1 MTTDPL
7 QQLSEAGVSVWLDDL
22 SRQRLTSG
30 NLADL
35 MSHRRVVG
43 VTSNPTTFAAALTDA
58 EEYDQQVRDLAGR
71 RATVDDA
78 VREITVADVQQACD
92 LLSGTWER
100 TGAVDGRVS
109 LEVDPRL
116 AHDTEATVAQAADLW
131 KTVDRPNLMI
141 KIPATAEGLPAITR
155 SLADGISVNVT
166 LIFSVQ
172 RYREVMDA
180 FFDGLEQARA
190 NGHDLSTLS
199 SVASFFVS
207 RVDAEIDR
215 RLEQIGTDTATGLR
229 GQAALANAR
238 LAYAAHREAFESP
251 RWATLEDAGAL
262 RQRPLWASTGVK
274 NPDYPDTLYVT
285 ELVAP
290 DVVNTMPEKTLEA
303 FADHGEVLGDRV
315 SGRGDEARATFD
327 ALAAAGVDLDD
338 AFAVLERE
346 GVEKFAKSWQ
356 ELLETVDGQLGK
368 ALSSPG

>member
-1 MTTDPL
+1 MNDTDPL
-7 QQLSEAGVSVWLDDL
+7 LALSEAGVSVWLDDL

-30 NLADL
+30 NLAGL
-35 MSHRRVVG
+35 TSERHIVG
-43 VTSNPTTFAAALTDA
+43 LTSNPTTFAAAVADTD
-58 EEYDQQVRDLAGR
+58 EYQAQVRELAARG
-71 RATVDDA
+71 ATVDDA

-92 LLSGTWER
+92 LFSGTWES
-100 TGAVDGRVS
+100 TAAVDGRVS

-116 AHDTEATVAQAADLW
+116 AHDTEATVAQAAYLW
-131 KTVDRPNLMI
+131 KIVDRPNLMI
-141 KIPATAEGLPAITR
+141 KIPGTVEGLPAITR
-155 SLADGISVNVT
+155 SLADGLSVNVT

-172 RYREVMDA
+172 RYREVMHA
-180 FFDGLEQARA
+180 FFDGLEQARS
-190 NGHDLSTLS
+190 NGHDLSILG

-215 RLEQIGTDTATGLR
+215 RLTDIGTDAALALR

-238 LAYAAHREAFESP
+238 LAYAAHREAFESV

-290 DVVNTMPEKTLEA
+290 DVVNTMPEKTLHA
-303 FADHGEVLGDRV
+303 FADHGEVRGDRV
-315 SGRGDEARATFD
+315 SGRGDEARDVFD
-327 ALAAAGVDLDD
+327 ALVAAGIDLDD
-338 AFAVLERE
+338 VFAVLERD

-356 ELLETVDGQLGK
+356 ELLETTGAQLSK
-368 ALSSPG
+368 ASS